1 MGMKQT
7 LAVIN
12 AMAADGVIG
21 RYAISGAIAADN
33 YVEAAVLNRHGLTEM
48 WLLFCSRIGIP
59 DPCRVRG
66 MP

>member
-33 YVEAAVLNRHGLTEM
+33 YVEAAVLNRGMAPLKCGACSVLGLE
-48 WLLFCSRIGIP
+48 SPIH
-59 DPCRVRG
+59 VV
-66 MP
+66 